1 MPANGKASNGSSL
14 LYDGNPATDHNNN
27 HLLSNNSLYNQENSE
42 SNERN
47 SNNNSHSSTSRSSPN
62 HIKKELTDFNDL
74 ADANSS
80 QCNEEDIINE
90 EEEEEQ
96 LNEDLEIDEED
107 TDLPSQL
114 NSKTRSLLAA
124 GSKLNGA
131 PQSSPLSM
139 PLTDEQIDKHTKLL
153 NHLTSLSKS
162 ESLIKNSNKP
172 GGGDSILESFNNFN
186 NITSLTNL
194 NNLNSIGNLSA
205 LNLSNILGSNLT
217 FNQNDD
223 GYGAPHEDDDED
235 SSNNMVITPD
245 IGDYAGYQDD
255 DLDDSP
261 TLNLNQI
268 KQNLATSLAD
278 DDEELDNDLLV
289 NDCVGKDDREGCRSL
304 ICDSNGIIIAEMVYR
319 CMVCANISD
328 SITDAQ
334 RHYQLKHIF
343 NQNLGSLGNNSP
355 LNNSYNWKTNNNNSA
370 NSSRSSNS
378 SLAQMRQHHLL
389 KKQCKYFGRERE
401 LPFAIA
407 VERYRP
413 I

>member
-1 MPANGKASNGSSL
+1 MPANGKASNGASL
-14 LYDGNPATDHNNN
+14 LYDSNAATDHNNN
-27 HLLSNNSLYNQENSE
+27 HLLSNNSPYQENSE

-62 HIKKELTDFNDL
+62 HIKKELSDYNDL
-74 ADANSS
+74 NADANSS
-80 QCNEEDIINE
+80 QCAEEDIINE
-90 EEEEEQ
+90 EEEEEP
-96 LNEDLEIDEED
+96 LNDDLEIDEEID
-107 TDLPSQL
+107 NELPSQL
-114 NSKTRSLLAA
+114 NSKTRSLLVS

-139 PLTDEQIDKHTKLL
+139 PFTNEQLDKHAKLL
-153 NHLTSLSKS
+153 NQLTSLSKS

-172 GGGDSILESFNNFN
+172 SDGDSILENFNNFN
-186 NITSLTNL
+186 NLTSLTNL
-194 NNLNSIGNLSA
+194 NNLGNLSA

-217 FNQNDD
+217 FNQNDN
-223 GYGAPHEDDDED
+223 YGVLNANEEDDED

-245 IGDYAGYQDD
+245 IGDYASYQDD

-268 KQNLATSLAD
+268 KQNLATSL
-278 DDEELDNDLLV
+278 DDEEELDSDLLG
-289 NDCVGKDDREGCRSL
+289 NECSAKDDREGCRSL

-343 NQNLGSLGNNSP
+343 NQNLGLGNNSP
-355 LNNSYNWKTNNNNSA
+355 LNNSYNWKANNNSA

-389 KKQCKYFGRERE
+389 KKQRECSCLSFGV
-401 LPFAIA
+401 A
-407 VERYRP
+407 
-413 I
+413 